1 MKNNDTKYSLIT
13 SYLVEFL
20 RNEVE
25 KTGLSHVVVGLSGG
39 LDSAV
44 VALLAKRAFKNN
56 LLCVLMPSQ
65 YSSKGSIDDAT
76 TLCKEFNL
84 KSETIS
90 IEPLLKSYSI
100 DKNESMRIGNF
111 SARMRMSILYDISA
125 KESALVLGTSNKSE
139 IMLGYGTI
147 FGDLASAINPLGDL
161 YKTEVYELARHLGV
175 VDEIIS
181 KPPSADLYEGQS
193 DELDLG
199 YSYEKIDEV
208 LKLYV
213 DGRVNEEELIAQ
225 GFEPELIKML
235 KKRIYQN
242 QFKRKPPVIAKLT
255 SRSVNH
261 DFLYP
266 RDINL

>member
-13 SYLVEFL
+13 NYLVEFL

-25 KTGLSHVVVGLSGG
+25 KTGLTHVVVGLSGG

-44 VALLAKRAFKNN
+44 VALLAKRAFKDN

-65 YSSKGSIDDAT
+65 YSSKESVSDANS
-76 TLCKEFNL
+76 LCKEFNL

-90 IEPLLKSYSI
+90 IESLLKSYSI
-100 DKNESMRIGNF
+100 DKNENMRIGNF
-111 SARMRMSILYDISA
+111 SARMRMSVLYDISA
-125 KESALVLGTSNKSE
+125 REHALVLGTSNKSE

-161 YKTEVYELARHLGV
+161 YKTEVYELARYLGV
-175 VDEIIS
+175 TDAIIS
-181 KPPSADLYEGQS
+181 KQPSADLYEGQS

-199 YSYEKIDEV
+199 YSYEEIDEV

-213 DGRVNEEELIAQ
+213 DERVNEEELIIK

>member
-25 KTGLSHVVVGLSGG
+25 KTGLSRAVVGLSGG

-44 VALLAKRAFKNN
+44 VALLAKRAFKDN
-56 LLCVLMPSQ
+56 LLCVFMPSQ
-65 YSSKGSIDDAT
+65 YSSKGSVDDAT
-76 TLCKEFNL
+76 TLCKEFSL

-90 IEPLLKSYSI
+90 IEPLLNSYSI

-111 SARMRMSILYDISA
+111 SARMRMSVLYDISA
-125 KESALVLGTSNKSE
+125 RGNALVLGTSNKSE

-161 YKTEVYELARHLGV
+161 YKTEVYELARYLGV

-213 DGRVNEEELIAQ
+213 DERVNEEELTTQ

>member
-1 MKNNDTKYSLIT
+1 MKNNDTRYSLIT

-25 KTGLSHVVVGLSGG
+25 KTGLKNVVVGLSGG

-44 VALLAKRAFKNN
+44 VALLAKRAFGEN

-65 YSSKGSIDDAT
+65 YSSTGSVDDAQA
-76 TLCKEFNL
+76 LCKEFNL
-84 KSETIS
+84 NYEIVS
-90 IEPLLKSYSI
+90 IEPLLKAYSI
-100 DKNESMRIGNF
+100 DSSQNMRIGNF

-125 KESALVLGTSNKSE
+125 KYSALVLGTSNKSE

-161 YKTEVYELARHLGV
+161 YKTEVYELARYLEITG
-175 VDEIIS
+175 EIIS

-193 DELDLG
+193 DETDLG
-199 YSYEKIDEV
+199 YSYAKLDEV

-213 DGRVNEEELIAQ
+213 EDRVNEQELIGQ

-242 QFKRKPPVIAKLT
+242 QFKRKPPIIAKLT